1 MSKANRFAF
10 LHMSNTFLNILTVA
24 NKAVFCITR
33 STWSGI
39 PSFSIHLSNP
49 LVTLPRVHITTG
61 TTSIIL
67 SSHNLPIFLFKSWYF
82 STFSLSFP
90 PTLHQ
95 RVQQCRWLSPFAFF
109 LSITIM
115 LGLLASITLS
125 HWTLISHKTFTSS
138 FSITPSGVVHTTF
151 PYSPTHSS
159 FKNPGELSLLHCHF
173 VSYIP
178 SELISHIHIL
188 SVASDAFTFFPH
200 NLHRGLSLVL
210 SM

>member
-10 LHMSNTFLNILTVA
+10 LHMSNTFLNILTVT

-82 STFSLSFP
+82 STFSFLFP
-90 PTLHQ
+90 LLYISGYNNVDDYPISLFSCQ
-95 RVQQCRWLSPFAFF
+95 LQLCWVF
-109 LSITIM
+109 L
-115 LGLLASITLS
+115 
-125 HWTLISHKTFTSS
+125 
-138 FSITPSGVVHTTF
+138 P
-151 PYSPTHSS
+151 
-159 FKNPGELSLLHCHF
+159 LLHCHT
-173 VSYIP
+173 
-178 SELISHIHIL
+178 EH
-188 SVASDAFTFFPH
+188 
-200 NLHRGLSLVL
+200 
-210 SM
+210 